1 MPGSEKKKMIIIK
14 AETDQFET
22 VRNFYHSMIDAMS
35 GATVYVGWQKDVYP
49 SSEFLADS
57 IRKGELY
64 LVLED
69 GNITAAMVFNRD
81 HNEGYNGIRWKVEAD
96 DDEVMVIHAL
106 GVHPVYYGR
115 GYAKALVREA
125 INIAEKNGIKAI
137 RLDVLEG
144 NIPAEMLYSSFGFQY
159 TDTVRMYYEDTGWTN
174 FKLYELR
181 I

>member
-1 MPGSEKKKMIIIK
+1 MKIIK
-14 AETDQFET
+14 AETDRFET

-35 GATVYVGWQKDVYP
+35 GSTVYVGWQKDIYP
-49 SSEFLADS
+49 SSEFLEDS

-69 GNITAAMVFNRD
+69 ENITAAMVFNRD
-81 HNEGYNGIRWKVEAD
+81 HNEGYNGIQWKTEAND
-96 DDEVMVIHAL
+96 NEVMVIHAL
-106 GVHPVYYGR
+106 GVHPAYYGR

-125 INIAEKNGIKAI
+125 VIMARDRGMKAI
-137 RLDVLEG
+137 RLEVLEG
-144 NIPAEMLYSSFGFQY
+144 NLPAEKLYSSFGFRY
-159 TDTVRMYYEDTGWTN
+159 TDTVQMYYEDTGWTN